1 MEKLVRQKVKKI
13 LARRAEQRKAIDEF
27 DRLMGNHL
35 SVIVCDGGESG
46 ASNFDLREYNKDL
59 LGGNPLFIHRSK

>member
-35 SVIVCDGGESG
+35 DIIVCNGEKTE
-46 ASNFDLREYNKDL
+46 ASNFDLREYNKEL
-59 LGGNPLFIHRSK
+59 LGENPLFIHRSK